1 MNFGQQ
7 QVIAWLPSGHTIC
20 STRIIR
26 GKPKI
31 VTFFRKLY
39 LGPVVD
45 SVTLPARLVL
55 PMLQCCGEIPS
66 AAAAEDDR
74 SNSRAHASSSR
85 AQVSESPV
93 SARVMLCLCKLG
105 LHRTI
110 ARRKL
115 PSTIPQ
121 RGRVAESGLRH
132 STRNRAWG
140 NPPWV
145 RIPPLPPR
153 RATFSISSI
162 SRDLIEPDCEL
173 GSRQCSGAVDRG
185 DRRD

>member
-7 QVIAWLPSGHTIC
+7 QVIAWLPSEHTIC

-31 VTFFRKLY
+31 VTFFQKVLPRPRL
-39 LGPVVD
+39 D
-45 SVTLPARLVL
+45 SVRLPTRFVL
-55 PMLQCCGEIPS
+55 PKLQRCGEIRS
-66 AAAAEDDR
+66 AAAAKDDR

-93 SARVMLCLCKLG
+93 NARVILCLCKLG

-115 PSTIPQ
+115 PSTILQ

-162 SRDLIEPDCEL
+162 FTRSHRTRL
-173 GSRQCSGAVDRG
+173 
-185 DRRD
+185 